1 MKKSACL
8 VAFCGLLAAAAIPV
22 AAVQPVDDFLASIA
36 SDTPQAFSERV
47 GTYDPD
53 QLRQQRAHLHRML
66 TSERVAEA
74 AQSPIA
80 IEVTRGEIRQLLEE
94 RRGVANRKM
103 LAGVAKPVGA
113 RVDLAAVSAGD
124 GVRRLAF
131 GAVRT
136 AGERT
141 VWTGTA
147 ASPGAYGVRVHF
159 TDVNLPRGAALYVYN
174 ADGAAFGPYT
184 GRGPNGTGEFW
195 SNMVRGDVAS
205 IQLRGPAGSGGSFNV
220 AGIGHVDRE
229 LLGIN
234 PQAGT
239 LCSFN
244 AECVESAACTTSPA
258 VADAQDA
265 VAHIQFVSGGFI
277 FICSGGLLNDTDT
290 SSTIPYFLTA
300 NHCISREREADSME
314 AFFFFEATVCGGGC
328 FNPDGVLPSTLG
340 ADILS
345 ASSTS
350 DYTLMRLSQPAPAGA
365 VLMGWN
371 ATPVANSNG
380 TPLFRISHPQGA
392 PQGYSEH
399 VVDTA
404 RPTCS
409 TWPRGNWIYSSD
421 ILGATEGGSSGSPV
435 VNGAGQVVGQL
446 SGGCG
451 FNVNDVCDTASNA
464 TVDGA
469 FAAYFA
475 NVDDIL
481 DPSTG
486 GGDPG
491 GECLPAGSSCSDNA
505 DCCSG
510 SCKGGRNKTCR

>member
-8 VAFCGLLAAAAIPV
+8 VAFGCLLAAATIPV
-22 AAVQPVDDFLASIA
+22 AAVQPVEDFLASI
-36 SDTPQAFSERV
+36 SSQTPQTVSERV

-53 QLRQQRAHLHRML
+53 QLRRQRASLHRML
-66 TSERVAEA
+66 TAERVAEG

-80 IEVTRGEIRQLLEE
+80 IEVSRSEIRQLLAARHGES
-94 RRGVANRKM
+94 NRKM
-103 LAGVAKPVGA
+103 LAGVTKPVAA
-113 RVDLAAVSAGD
+113 RVDLSGVSAGD

-136 AGERT
+136 GGERT

-159 TDVNLPRGAALYVYN
+159 TGVNLPRGAALYVYN

-184 GRGPNGTGEFW
+184 GRGPNGSGDFW
-195 SNMVRGDVAS
+195 SNMVPGDVAFV
-205 IQLRGPAGSGGSFNV
+205 QLRGPAGSNASFEV

-244 AECVESAACTTSPA
+244 AECVESAACTTSAA

-265 VAHIQFVSGGFI
+265 VASIQFVSGGFI
-277 FICSGGLLNDTDT
+277 FLCSGGLLTDTDAAT
-290 SSTIPYFLTA
+290 TVPLFLTA
-300 NHCISREREADSME
+300 NHCLDREREADTLE
-314 AFFFFEATVCGGGC
+314 AFFFFEATQCGGGC
-328 FNPDGVLPSTLG
+328 FNPEGQVPSTLG
-340 ADILS
+340 ADIL
-345 ASSTS
+345 ASDSTS

-371 ATPVANSNG
+371 ATPIANSNG
-380 TPLFRISHPQGA
+380 TALFRISHPQGA

-451 FNVNDVCDTASNA
+451 FNVNDVCDTAANA

-475 NVDDIL
+475 DVAQFL
-481 DPSTG
+481 DPETG
-486 GGDPG
+486 GGG

-505 DCCSG
+505 DCCSE